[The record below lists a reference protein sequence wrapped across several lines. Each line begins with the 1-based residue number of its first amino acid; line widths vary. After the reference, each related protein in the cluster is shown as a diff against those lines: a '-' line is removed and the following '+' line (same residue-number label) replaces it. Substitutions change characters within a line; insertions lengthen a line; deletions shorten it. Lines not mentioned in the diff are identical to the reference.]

1 MAQENQTILSQKALE
16 MKKASQTGQA
26 PHQEPLINEHEAA
39 RILGLAVSTLR
50 RWRWSGKPP
59 PFVKI
64 SVAVRYDPQVI
75 RELIEAGRRTST
87 SDAGSD
93 GA

>member
-1 MAQENQTILSQKALE
+1 MTKNDSTCATVSPSRADPET
-16 MKKASQTGQA
+16 
-26 PHQEPLINEHEAA
+26 HLITEREAA
-39 RILGLAVSTLR
+39 ARLGLAVSTLR

-64 SVAVRYDPQVI
+64 SVAVRYDPLVI
-75 RELIEAGRRTST
+75 RDFIEAGRRTST
-87 SDAGSD
+87 SSTGNE